1 MASLDLSALGV
12 ALHDTFPMLSAITP
26 IRVLGAGFRNVTV
39 ETAEGLVFRVGRNAE
54 AIKGH
59 LMEAH
64 LLPALAPHIPVA
76 IPRPSWHAGP
86 SPRFPFGVLGYPVL
100 PGASFSPRFLT
111 DSVLDGLAIAVARF
125 LVALHR
131 FPVSEALARCGP
143 QPQERWAR
151 LELMRDVTL
160 PALRSS
166 LSADEYARIVRWWE
180 DVFTD
185 DTLRNTTPVL
195 CHGDLW
201 YENILIDP
209 NTAELVG
216 VVDFENAALADPAQD
231 FATQMH
237 LSRRFTAR
245 IIAAYRT
252 AGGALGPCFP
262 LRLRRHWELRELD
275 GLYFALQAGDAAKTA
290 DAIRKLRHGPIFTH
304 AASQ

>member
-1 MASLDLSALGV
+1 
-12 ALHDTFPMLSAITP
+12 
-26 IRVLGAGFRNVTV
+26 
-39 ETAEGLVFRVGRNAE
+39 
-54 AIKGH
+54 
-59 LMEAH
+59 
-64 LLPALAPHIPVA
+64 
-76 IPRPSWHAGP
+76 
-86 SPRFPFGVLGYPVL
+86 
-100 PGASFSPRFLT
+100 
-111 DSVLDGLAIAVARF
+111 
-125 LVALHR
+125 
-131 FPVSEALARCGP
+131 
-143 QPQERWAR
+143 
-151 LELMRDVTL
+151 MRDVTL